1 MTSPGALHK
10 SVDSGYTAVR
20 MRIKLLARRA
30 LLVPFFFIYVSLFFT
45 QMTIPLVYIYRF
57 VNPPVTSVMA
67 YRASFF
73 HWKIRPTTYLPL
85 KTIPWRTRNM
95 IIKVE
100 DGSFY
105 THHGVVPAALK
116 NAWQINKRVGRPL
129 YGGSTITM
137 QTARTLFLVP
147 EKSYLRKYLEMILA
161 VEMEHILGKDRIFE
175 LYLNYAEWGKGVFG
189 IEAASRYHYR
199 KGVRSMTTD
208 EAVRLVTLLSSPI
221 KYSPYT
227 IQKSGILRSRYEYLS
242 ARFQ

>member
-1 MTSPGALHK
+1 
-10 SVDSGYTAVR
+10 
-20 MRIKLLARRA
+20 MRIKPRA
-30 LLVPFFFIYVSLFFT
+30 LKLLLVPFFVIYVHLFFM
-45 QMTIPLVYIYRF
+45 QLTIPVIFLYRY
-57 VNPPVTSVMA
+57 VNPPATSVMA
-67 YRASFF
+67 YRAAIF
-73 HWKIRPTTYLPL
+73 HWRIRSRRYLPI
-85 KTIPWRTRNM
+85 KRIPRRTRNM

-100 DGSFY
+100 DGSFFE
-105 THHGVVPAALK
+105 HHGVVPAALR
-116 NAWQINKRVGRPL
+116 NAWQINKRIGRPL

-189 IEAASRYHYR
+189 IEAASRYHY
-199 KGVRSMTTD
+199 KRSVVNLTTD
-208 EAVRLVTLLSSPI
+208 EAIRLVTLLSSPV

-227 IQKSGILRSRYEYLS
+227 IEKSGILRSRYEYLT